1 MGSTWVPLLPHIY
14 NIYLAAFG
22 SELTQAVNWL
32 LDMPPYEFSAQLLF
46 FQGVKAKAIEAVIID
61 LL

>member
-1 MGSTWVPLLPHIY
+1 MGSTWVPLLQHIY